1 MSDTKLEELITRIPS
16 FDISVSNPFKTEL
29 SQLKV
34 EIPYN
39 VAVKADLPPLIKVEI
54 PVIDKDIDE
63 LVYIISQD
71 MFDLWSS
78 SFEEVIAS
86 IPIFEEELV
95 KYNSE
100 TKEALSKE
108 IKSRRLV
115 KLSVKPGKITIEIK
129 TPMQTN
135 VPEDMR
141 DRYSIKIRL
150 KRGLTPEVRDIIE
163 NRLTKEF
170 KITRMIKKM
179 EIIRDEKIINEL
191 EKLLQL
197 FSKKIKR
204 R

>member
-1 MSDTKLEELITRIPS
+1 MAEVKLEGLVTRIPS
-16 FDISVSNPFKTEL
+16 FDISVDNPFKTEL
-29 SQLKV
+29 SQLKT

-39 VAVKADLPPLIKVEI
+39 IAVKADLPPLIKVEI

-71 MFDLWSS
+71 MFDFWSS

-95 KYNSE
+95 KYSSE

-179 EIIRDEKIINEL
+179 GIIRDEKIINEL
-191 EKLLQL
+191 EKLLQM
-197 FSKKIKR
+197 FSKKIKHR
-204 R
+204 

>member
-1 MSDTKLEELITRIPS
+1 MAEVKLEELVTRIPS
-16 FDISVSNPFKTEL
+16 FDISVDNPFKTEL
-29 SQLKV
+29 SQLKT

-39 VAVKADLPPLIKVEI
+39 IAVKADLPPLIKVEI

-71 MFDLWSS
+71 MFDFWSS

-95 KYNSE
+95 KYSSE

-191 EKLLQL
+191 EKLLQM
-197 FSKKIKR
+197 FSKKIKHR
-204 R
+204 

>member
-1 MSDTKLEELITRIPS
+1 MAEIKLEELVTRIPS
-16 FDISVSNPFKTEL
+16 FDISVDNPFKTEL
-29 SQLKV
+29 SQLKT

-39 VAVKADLPPLIKVEI
+39 VTVKADLPPLIKVEI

-71 MFDLWSS
+71 MFDFWSS

-95 KYNSE
+95 KYSSE

-115 KLSVKPGKITIEIK
+115 KLSVKPGKITIETK